1 MAADLAECNLES
13 RVPLRAGKTLGM
25 PRFGLG
31 TWRAQPNEVAQAVEC
46 ALSNGYIHLDCAAIY
61 RNEHEVGDGIAKAI
75 AAGKITRDKLWVT
88 SKLWCTKFRPE
99 DVKSGLQKTLDDLGL
114 EYIDQYLPHWPCPM
128 VPSDIA
134 TEPWPKD
141 ENGVIRAADVGLTD
155 TWRAMEKL
163 VDEGLVKTLGM
174 SNFSIEEAKLIL
186 DNCDIPPVV
195 DQVECHPFRPQHQL
209 KDFLKSEGIHMV
221 AYSPLGNVRDNDI
234 SGLTDPLVVDL
245 GNKYNKSPAQI
256 CLRWHLQRGVIVIPK
271 SVTPSRIIDNT
282 KVFGFQ
288 LSDDDMARLSK
299 LSEEE
304 GKQRRWFNPEY
315 REGGVKVFPDTAGTN
330 TQGYTR

>member
-1 MAADLAECNLES
+1 MDLNIET
-13 RVPLRAGKTLGM
+13 RIPLRAGKTQGM
-25 PRFGLG
+25 PAFGLG
-31 TWRAQPNEVAQAVEC
+31 TWRSEPNKVTEAVEC

-174 SNFSIEEAKLIL
+174 SNFNIEETKLIL

-195 DQVECHPFRPQHQL
+195 DQVECHPLFPQHAL
-209 KDFLKSEGIHMV
+209 RDFLKSENIELV
-221 AYSPLGNVRDNDI
+221 AYSPLGNVNTD
-234 SGLTDPLVVDL
+234 GPTALTDPLICDL
-245 GNKYNKSPAQI
+245 GNKYSKSPAQI
-256 CLRWHLQRGVIVIPK
+256 CLRWNLQRGVIVIPK
-271 SVTPSRIIDNT
+271 SVTPSRVVENS
-282 KVFGFQ
+282 KVFDLQ
-288 LSDDDMARLSK
+288 LSADDMARINN
-299 LSEEE
+299 LSEHE
-304 GKQRRWFNPEY
+304 GRGRRQINPDF
-315 REGGVKVFPDTAGTN
+315 RPGGAKVFKD
-330 TQGYTR
+330 